1 MRLSPGC
8 DAFLQDQVPNGWQDA
23 AAHARRL
30 ATRLEYL
37 PWADRMVQLDD
48 FVWSEARRLLSN
60 EEITAVINRLRHSQG
75 GSWSILEYATV
86 CSSILTGVLL
96 QLKEPRDIASPIHAM
111 ALLLSRKTEHQ
122 QLAASWVRA
131 MGHDALE
138 GTMNSMP
145 GFAFM
150 FLATYPNDSAES
162 FMARDAFWA
171 AMLGR

>member
-1 MRLSPGC
+1 MDHEL
-8 DAFLQDQVPNGWQDA
+8 FLKDQLPHGWQQ
-23 AAHARRL
+23 ARDIVGEL
-30 ATRLEYL
+30 AGRMEYL
-37 PWADRMVQLDD
+37 TWADRAAILDG
-48 FVWSEARRLLSN
+48 FFWQRARSMLSN

-96 QLKEPRDIASPIHAM
+96 QLKEPRDIASPFHAM